1 MVIGDKVK
9 LRYYSSEVEEHC
21 TLTFF
26 GKRYN
31 THGSLKARGRVSIR
45 GEICKASG
53 KEGIPNRGNWQAH
66 NILNSWKAK
75 ERWDL

>member
-1 MVIGDKVK
+1 MVNGKLYYKMDEIEKKKKRKCLVIGDKVK

-31 THGSLKARGRVSIR
+31 THGSLKAWGRVSIQ
-45 GEICKASG
+45 G
-53 KEGIPNRGNWQAH
+53 
-66 NILNSWKAK
+66 
-75 ERWDL
+75 